1 MQNWFQNPDRWH
13 RCHLLFLHW
22 YICKNLSPSDLI
34 HFKSESPFTMI
45 YFNVSLITPREEFHF
60 KLMEC
65 WFTIRVEAYHW
76 CFFLQLE
83 SRRSLLS
90 MDSRCTT
97 DSFSVD
103 VIVVV
108 AVVVVVNVLFCLILD
123 VPLLAWL
130 TVVVFFPAWILTYHV
145 LFPFTVGVFSARF

>member
-1 MQNWFQNPDRWH
+1 
-13 RCHLLFLHW
+13 
-22 YICKNLSPSDLI
+22 
-34 HFKSESPFTMI
+34 
-45 YFNVSLITPREEFHF
+45 
-60 KLMEC
+60 
-65 WFTIRVEAYHW
+65 
-76 CFFLQLE
+76 
-83 SRRSLLS
+83 

-130 TVVVFFPAWILTYHV
+130 TVVVFFQLEY
-145 LFPFTVGVFSARF
+145 